1 VAELITCAKHDLKAG
16 EVLDGGGGRTVYALI
31 ERAGTA
37 KSEALRLTESVK
49 KGEVIRW
56 SQVQISQDSFL
67 LRLYQMQQATFA

>member
-1 VAELITCAKHDLKAG
+1 
-16 EVLDGGGGRTVYALI
+16 VYALI

-37 KSEALRLTESVK
+37 KSEALLPFGFAYEARLTESVT

-56 SQVQISQDSFL
+56 NQVQISQDSFL

>member
-1 VAELITCAKHDLKAG
+1 
-16 EVLDGGGGRTVYALI
+16 
-31 ERAGTA
+31 
-37 KSEALRLTESVK
+37 VK

>member
-37 KSEALRLTESVK
+37 KSGLTESVK